1 MPQLKVVGMEKLW
14 AIVYEGSL
22 EKLFLCLNIL
32 HMPYYVLLLRF
43 IMSLMYSNIIAF
55 WKSCTKEI
63 LIHMFPNCIPGSLIL
78 I

>member
-14 AIVYEGSL
+14 AIVYKGSL

-32 HMPYYVLLLRF
+32 DMPYYMLFFRF
-43 IMSLMYSNIIAF
+43 IVSLIYPNIIAL
-55 WKSCTKEI
+55 WKSYTKEI
-63 LIHMFPNCIPGSLIL
+63 LIHVFPNCIPGSLIL